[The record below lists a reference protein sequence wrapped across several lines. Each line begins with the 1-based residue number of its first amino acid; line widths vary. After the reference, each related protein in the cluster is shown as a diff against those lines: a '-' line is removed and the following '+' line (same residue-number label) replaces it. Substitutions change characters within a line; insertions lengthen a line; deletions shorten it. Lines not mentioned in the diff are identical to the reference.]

1 VIRLR
6 RFERRHGR
14 MLGPTMV
21 LGNDRSSALSPQQ
34 LPTCVYCMNGPDIP
48 ADTMEFK
55 NVTYK
60 LVIWYE
66 S

>member
-1 VIRLR
+1 
-6 RFERRHGR
+6 